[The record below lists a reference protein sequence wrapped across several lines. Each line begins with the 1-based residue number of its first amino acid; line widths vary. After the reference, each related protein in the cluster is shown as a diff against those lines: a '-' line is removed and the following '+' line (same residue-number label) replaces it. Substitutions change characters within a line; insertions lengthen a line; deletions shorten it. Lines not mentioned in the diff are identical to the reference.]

1 MLRKLVA
8 LALFFCAAADEQPV
22 RNFFHR
28 RLARSGPAT
37 RQMTPAGLPRPSS
50 SPAGY
55 HAAKQGA
62 TTGLPAGFVKVQD
75 GRFVVGPSCHEF
87 FFAGWNMCV
96 LAR

>member
-8 LALFFCAAADEQPV
+8 LALFLCAAADEQPV
-22 RNFFHR
+22 RNFVQR

-37 RQMTPAGLPRPSS
+37 RQMTPARPSS
-50 SPAGY
+50 SPAGH